1 MSFGMSLKES
11 FRHLFL
17 REREPQEGDQTWILA
32 KYSLGSSTCSLLV
45 ANGDGCPG
53 SSDITRW
60 FISILEAG

>member
-1 MSFGMSLKES
+1 MSFGVSLKES

-17 REREPQEGDQTWILA
+17 TKREPQERDQTWILA
-32 KYSLGSSTCSLLV
+32 KYSLGSFTCLLLV
-45 ANGDGCPG
+45 ANDDGCPG